1 MKKLM
6 LLLPVLSGVLWGSA
20 GVFVRDLTAM
30 GMDDYA
36 LLSSRMMTAVAV
48 IFAGIFLFQRKLLKI
63 RLKDLWIFVGGGTLG
78 MLGLSFCY
86 NIAIGQLTLSLAA
99 VLLSL
104 SPVFVLVLAAFLFGE
119 KVTSRKVICMVVA
132 LTGCALASGVLESA
146 SGMKWTVPGILIGGL
161 GAFCY
166 ALYSIFTKVAMERGY
181 HAFTIILYCIAV
193 AALVLLPFTDWAC
206 LGRIL
211 SGGGVGIWVY
221 LLFHALCTSVLP
233 YVFYTVSLNYV
244 EAGKASIL
252 AACEPVAAMVFGI
265 LFFREMP
272 TALSLV
278 GLFVTVAAL
287 VVLGLPEKGENE

>member
-30 GMDDYA
+30 GMDDYT

-132 LTGCALASGVLESA
+132 L
-146 SGMKWTVPGILIGGL
+146 
-161 GAFCY
+161 
-166 ALYSIFTKVAMERGY
+166 
-181 HAFTIILYCIAV
+181 
-193 AALVLLPFTDWAC
+193 
-206 LGRIL
+206 
-211 SGGGVGIWVY
+211 
-221 LLFHALCTSVLP
+221 
-233 YVFYTVSLNYV
+233 
-244 EAGKASIL
+244 AG
-252 AACEPVAAMVFGI
+252 
-265 LFFREMP
+265 
-272 TALSLV
+272 
-278 GLFVTVAAL
+278 
-287 VVLGLPEKGENE
+287 